1 MVAQREKSKLE
12 AFIESKR
19 RRRLRTQSMFNLLE
33 ETEPKE
39 ATVTSGNSQVLLN
52 PFGLV
57 FPTERQV
64 RNNLLTLIN
73 DLQPPPRMNT

>member
-1 MVAQREKSKLE
+1 MYTPHTPYIYALG
-12 AFIESKR
+12 KR

-64 RNNLLTLIN
+64 INNLLTPIN
-73 DLQPPPRMNT
+73 DI